1 MQAAERKL
9 NPFINSPAGGRAL
22 SAVQLPFFLVRPPSG
37 YGVLTTTGR
46 KTGKV
51 RRRCVRAIRQ
61 GDVVY
66 VVAIK
71 GKTQWARN
79 ALANPAVRLRLPG
92 GTFSARAREV
102 NGATESQRAK
112 EAYCEAM
119 HRFDCLLMAP
129 GPLSVRFLRCSG
141 LAIGLYVAAA
151 RFAALPPLPEGCLEP
166 TGDED
171 VERGGNFAAAVLEVV
186 SHPRRDAD
194 ERASRRVDPLVRD

>member
-1 MQAAERKL
+1 MQAAERKH

-22 SAVQLPFFLVRPPSG
+22 SALQLPLFLLHPPRG

-51 RRRCVRAIRQ
+51 RRRCIRAIRR

-92 GTFSARAREV
+92 GTFSGRAREV
-102 NGATESQRAK
+102 SDATERGQAK
-112 EAYCEAM
+112 EAYCESV
-119 HRFDCLLMAP
+119 HRFDYLTWINWRKGRPMRAKIRELLR
-129 GPLSVRFLRCSG
+129 GWCDEGTLLVIELR
-141 LAIGLYVAAA
+141 A
-151 RFAALPPLPEGCLEP
+151 
-166 TGDED
+166 
-171 VERGGNFAAAVLEVV
+171 
-186 SHPRRDAD
+186 
-194 ERASRRVDPLVRD
+194 